1 MNIKKYGSWNCIPQ
15 EIEILIC
22 FSNAKNTPSIR
33 KEVIIPNTVIKKLLF
48 IFLSSVL
55 ITDNNFNDNTGN
67 THGIRFK
74 INPPNSE
81 IKSKYIRLSFIEI
94 FLSTFSISTFFST
107 LKL

>member
-1 MNIKKYGSWNCIPQ
+1 M
-15 EIEILIC
+15 IC
-22 FSNAKNTPSIR
+22 LRIAKNEPSIR

-55 ITDNNFNDNTGN
+55 ITDNNFKDNTGK

-81 IKSKYIRLSFIEI
+81 IRSKYKRLLFVKI

-107 LKL
+107 LKLWLLS